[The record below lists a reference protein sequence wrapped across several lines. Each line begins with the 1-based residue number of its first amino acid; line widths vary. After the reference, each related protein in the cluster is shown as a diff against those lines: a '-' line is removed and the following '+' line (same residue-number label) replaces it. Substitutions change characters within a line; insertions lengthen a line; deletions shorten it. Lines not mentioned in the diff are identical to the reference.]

1 MPRIRW
7 LIIWLCF
14 LGNAIS
20 YIDRANLA
28 IAVPYIRAELGIDA
42 ATMGLVLSAFF
53 WTYAVMQL
61 PAGWVIDKLG
71 VRISLAFAVTWWS
84 LFTMATGAARGVS
97 QFIGARLMLGAGE
110 AASLPSFTKVAFNW
124 FPRGERGIAC
134 SIFNSGSTAGSAL
147 SLPLVTALIAM
158 VGWRGAFVV
167 TGAMGVVW
175 AIAWW
180 FIYRDPEQYRAIAP
194 KEVDALLAER
204 SAPQVVT
211 AKISWADLFRYRSI
225 WGLMI
230 GLFCLNFAIYFFI
243 TWFPSYLLQAR
254 GFSLASLGTWGA
266 LPAVMAIVGNWMGG
280 LASDGLIKRGWSHTA
295 ARKTCL
301 VGGMAMASCIGLS
314 AVVESNW
321 ACLALFTLAY
331 ASLSFTGANVWTVA
345 SEIAPTPAHVASIG
359 GIQNFAGNLAG
370 ILLTTFTGVVLV
382 LTKGSFLIPL
392 GVAGA
397 LCLVGALSYLFLVG
411 KVEPLPALK

>member
-124 FPRGERGIAC
+124 FPRSERGIAC
-134 SIFNSGSTAGSAL
+134 SVFNSGSTAGSAL
-147 SLPLVTALIAM
+147 SLPLVTAFRPW
-158 VGWRGAFVV
+158 V
-167 TGAMGVVW
+167 
-175 AIAWW
+175 
-180 FIYRDPEQYRAIAP
+180 RD
-194 KEVDALLAER
+194 R
-204 SAPQVVT
+204 S
-211 AKISWADLFRYRSI
+211 
-225 WGLMI
+225 
-230 GLFCLNFAIYFFI
+230 
-243 TWFPSYLLQAR
+243 
-254 GFSLASLGTWGA
+254 
-266 LPAVMAIVGNWMGG
+266 
-280 LASDGLIKRGWSHTA
+280 
-295 ARKTCL
+295 
-301 VGGMAMASCIGLS
+301 
-314 AVVESNW
+314 
-321 ACLALFTLAY
+321 
-331 ASLSFTGANVWTVA
+331 
-345 SEIAPTPAHVASIG
+345 
-359 GIQNFAGNLAG
+359 
-370 ILLTTFTGVVLV
+370 
-382 LTKGSFLIPL
+382 
-392 GVAGA
+392 
-397 LCLVGALSYLFLVG
+397 
-411 KVEPLPALK
+411 